1 MLPHT
6 QAPLWGGG
14 KQGRDNFMSKKLFN
28 TEDFT
33 FGRKGVFARLLSK
46 LILWVFGGYK
56 ANKAYD
62 NIMSQPDQSLSTIL
76 REIEVSVDVDEKSI
90 SNIPATGPVIIICNH
105 PTGIP
110 DGIVMLHTITRVR
123 QDVKVLGNF
132 LLSRVEPMQPYL
144 FPVNPFD
151 EVRGG
156 SLSGLKLGLKHV
168 SEGGCLLLCPAG
180 EVSTWH
186 GGWGKKFIS
195 DRKWHSSAIKF
206 MRKSGATIVPCWID
220 ARNSILFHLL
230 GKIHPRLRTVMLC
243 REIFNKKGKT
253 FPLVIGAPLTAS
265 RLKELESLDSYHH
278 YLRASVDYLRD
289 CRERPIRSCG
299 EIMASQGDMSDII
312 PAIDKD
318 VLRAEVEALAPEC
331 KLFDHGEHF
340 SVYIAKTDTIP
351 NLMQEI
357 GRLREITFRCIG
369 EGSMKSV
376 DIDQYDSYY
385 RQLFIWDKEASALVG
400 AYRIGFGGEIM
411 DRYGLDGFYTHSL
424 FRYDPQLSDML
435 RQSLELGRSFIAAD
449 YQRKPTSLLMLW
461 KGIFH
466 TLLTHND
473 YRYMV
478 GPVTISGEFQRS
490 SKTIIMNYLTANHFD
505 HDIAKHI
512 HPRTGAKGIDAP
524 LDKSLI
530 KDVDNIGLIDK
541 IVCDIEQD
549 ERAIPVLIKKYLQLG
564 SHVVGYNVDHDFC
577 DALDALM
584 VLDLER
590 VPEQKLQMLAR
601 EVSDELVA
609 QRFAKLSAE

>member
-1 MLPHT
+1 
-6 QAPLWGGG
+6 
-14 KQGRDNFMSKKLFN
+14 MSKKLLN
-28 TEDFT
+28 TEDFM

-46 LILWVFGGYK
+46 LILWIFGARK
-56 ANKAYD
+56 ANNAYEH
-62 NIMSQPDQSLSTIL
+62 IMSQPDQSLDTIL
-76 REIEVSVDVDEKSI
+76 REIKVGVNVDEKSI
-90 SNIPATGPVIIICNH
+90 SNIPATGPTIIICNH
-105 PTGIP
+105 PTGIV
-110 DGIVMLHTITRVR
+110 DGIIMLHTITRVR

-132 LLSRVEPMQPYL
+132 LLTRVEPMKPYL

-151 EVRGG
+151 EVQGG
-156 SLSGLKLGLKHV
+156 SLAGLKLGLKHV

-186 GGWGKKFIS
+186 GGWGKKYVS
-195 DRKWHSSAIKF
+195 DREWHTSAIKF

-220 ARNSILFHLL
+220 GCNSLTFHLL

-243 REIFNKKGKT
+243 HEIFNKKGQT
-253 FPLVIGAPLTAS
+253 FPITIGSPIAPA
-265 RLKELESLDSYHH
+265 RLKDLDTLNSYHK
-278 YLRASVDYLRD
+278 YLRATVDYLRD
-289 CRERPIRSCG
+289 CRERPIRSCA
-299 EIMASQGDMSDII
+299 EIVAEQGDMSDII
-312 PAIDKD
+312 PAVDKD
-318 VLRAEVEALAPEC
+318 ILRAEVEALAPEC

-340 SVYIAKTDTIP
+340 SVYVARSADIP

-357 GRLREITFRCIG
+357 GRLREITFRSIG

-376 DIDQYDSYY
+376 DIDQYDTYY
-385 RQLFIWDKEASALVG
+385 RQLFIWDKEASAIVG
-400 AYRIGFGGEIM
+400 AYRMGFGAEIM

-424 FRYDPQLSDML
+424 FCYDKELSDLL
-435 RQSLELGRSFIAAD
+435 RQSLELGRSFISAD

-466 TLLTHND
+466 TLLSNSE

-490 SKTIIMNYLTANHFD
+490 SKTIIMNYLTAHHFD
-505 HDIAKHI
+505 HDIAKYV
-512 HPRTGAKGIDAP
+512 HPGTGAEGIDAP
-524 LDKSLI
+524 LDASL
-530 KDVDNIGLIDK
+530 VEGVENIALIDK
-541 IVCDIEQD
+541 IVCDIEKD

-584 VLDLER
+584 VLDLEL

-601 EVSDELVA
+601 EVSDDLVA
-609 QRFAKLSAE
+609 QRFGKPSAE